1 MYTVVSWSDP
11 ELLAG
16 AFVLTLST
24 ARRYLK
30 GKRRGKALWK
40 CLLKATSRVD

>member
-16 AFVLTLST
+16 AFFVLTLST
-24 ARRYLK
+24 ARRYFK
-30 GKRRGKALWK
+30 GKRRGKAL
-40 CLLKATSRVD
+40 